1 MEKSEF
7 DRLLERYLNDDVTEQ
22 ERKKVEAWLDISK
35 TKGTGGFELSKEA
48 EEAISQNHRQP

>member
-48 EEAISQNHRQP
+48 ISQNNRQP